1 MPLTAVYNFE
11 IRFVETVARSK
22 LRELER
28 TQINHLLWKPAGF
41 HIPVEFALAIY
52 YLEGMGRENEYFSYT
67 GEDCLDVFVKNLDEI
82 LSDFANFESEMEM
95 EMTDDEKRKY
105 E

>member
-1 MPLTAVYNFE
+1 M
-11 IRFVETVARSK
+11 
-22 LRELER
+22 
-28 TQINHLLWKPAGF
+28 
-41 HIPVEFALAIY
+41 EFALAIY

-82 LSDFANFESEMEM
+82 LSDFASFESEMEM

>member
-1 MPLTAVYNFE
+1 M
-11 IRFVETVARSK
+11 
-22 LRELER
+22 
-28 TQINHLLWKPAGF
+28 
-41 HIPVEFALAIY
+41 EFALAIY

-67 GEDCLDVFVKNLDEI
+67 GEDYLDVFVKNLDEI

>member
-1 MPLTAVYNFE
+1 M
-11 IRFVETVARSK
+11 
-22 LRELER
+22 
-28 TQINHLLWKPAGF
+28 
-41 HIPVEFALAIY
+41 EFALAIY

-67 GEDCLDVFVKNLDEI
+67 GEDYLDVFVKNLDEI

-95 EMTDDEKRKY
+95 KMTDDEKRKY

>member
-1 MPLTAVYNFE
+1 
-11 IRFVETVARSK
+11 
-22 LRELER
+22 
-28 TQINHLLWKPAGF
+28 
-41 HIPVEFALAIY
+41 
-52 YLEGMGRENEYFSYT
+52 MGRENEYFSYT

>member
-28 TQINHLLWKPAGF
+28 TQINHLL
-41 HIPVEFALAIY
+41 
-52 YLEGMGRENEYFSYT
+52 
-67 GEDCLDVFVKNLDEI
+67 
-82 LSDFANFESEMEM
+82 
-95 EMTDDEKRKY
+95 
-105 E
+105 